1 LHSIHK
7 LNADINSDQNIEFSN
22 TTFNKKKGMYKAAVI
37 LAAII
42 ILCGYIYLSKPDTV
56 VINEKGRCE
65 GLVNKARAFLQGDKF
80 WKLQLKMANEI
91 YSKSLTPQL
100 PSSSEM
106 QELYHRLIEDEKVL
120 NEKMKG
126 LYTPEEQMA
135 NLLRMK
141 ADSIERV
148 GKWRL
153 IDDAA
158 VAETRK
164 EADKIKL
171 LIPIIEAK
179 LKGTKPQG
187 SKPLDKPAL

>member
-1 LHSIHK
+1 
-7 LNADINSDQNIEFSN
+7 
-22 TTFNKKKGMYKAAVI
+22 MYKLTVI
-37 LAAII
+37 IIAII
-42 ILCGYIYLSKPDTV
+42 IFCGYIYFSKPDTV
-56 VINEKGRCE
+56 VINEKGKCE
-65 GLVNKARAFLQGDKF
+65 GLINKARAFLQGDKF

-91 YSKSLTPQL
+91 YSKSLAPHL

-106 QELYHRLIEDEKVL
+106 QELYHKLIEDEKAL

-126 LYTPEEQMA
+126 LYTAEEQMA

-153 IDDAA
+153 IDDAT
-158 VAETRK
+158 VAEIMK
-164 EADKIKL
+164 DADKFKI

-179 LKGTKPQG
+179 LKGTKSQG
-187 SKPLDKPAL
+187 TKPHDKPTL

>member
-1 LHSIHK
+1 MMI
-7 LNADINSDQNIEFSN
+7 F
-22 TTFNKKKGMYKAAVI
+22 
-37 LAAII
+37 
-42 ILCGYIYLSKPDTV
+42 CGYIYFSKPETV
-56 VINEKGRCE
+56 VINEKGKCE
-65 GLVNKARAFLQGDKF
+65 GLINKARALLQGDKF

-91 YSKSLTPQL
+91 YSKSLEPQL

-106 QELYHRLIEDEKVL
+106 QELYHKLIEDEKAL

-126 LYTPEEQMA
+126 LYTSEEQMA

-153 IDDAA
+153 IDNAR
-158 VAETRK
+158 VAETAK
-164 EADKIKL
+164 EADRFKI

-179 LKGTKPQG
+179 IKGTKSQGTKPQ
-187 SKPLDKPAL
+187 DKPIL

>member
-1 LHSIHK
+1 
-7 LNADINSDQNIEFSN
+7 
-22 TTFNKKKGMYKAAVI
+22 MYKAT
-37 LAAII
+37 AII
-42 ILCGYIYLSKPDTV
+42 IVIMIFGGYIYFSKPEKV
-56 VINEKGRCE
+56 VINEKGKCE
-65 GLVNKARAFLQGDKF
+65 GPVNKARAFLQGDKF

-91 YSKSLTPQL
+91 YSKSLAPQL

-106 QELYHRLIEDEKVL
+106 QELYHKLREDEKAL

-126 LYTPEEQMA
+126 LYTSEEQMA

-153 IDDAA
+153 IDDAK
-158 VAETRK
+158 VAETAK
-164 EADKIKL
+164 EVDRFKI

-179 LKGTKPQG
+179 IKGTKSQDTKPQ
-187 SKPLDKPAL
+187 DKPTL

>member
-1 LHSIHK
+1 
-7 LNADINSDQNIEFSN
+7 
-22 TTFNKKKGMYKAAVI
+22 MYKAI
-37 LAAII
+37 AII
-42 ILCGYIYLSKPDTV
+42 IVILIFCGYIYFSRPDTV
-56 VINEKGRCE
+56 VINEKGNCE
-65 GLVNKARAFLQGDKF
+65 GLINNARAFLQGDKF

-106 QELYHRLIEDEKVL
+106 QELYHKLIEDEKAL

-126 LYTPEEQMA
+126 LYTSEEQMA

-153 IDDAA
+153 IDDAK
-158 VAETRK
+158 VAETAK
-164 EADKIKL
+164 EVDRFKI

-179 LKGTKPQG
+179 LKGTKSQDT
-187 SKPLDKPAL
+187 KPLDKPTL

>member
-1 LHSIHK
+1 
-7 LNADINSDQNIEFSN
+7 
-22 TTFNKKKGMYKAAVI
+22 MYKATVI
-37 LAAII
+37 IIAII
-42 ILCGYIYLSKPDTV
+42 IFCGYLYFSKPDTV
-56 VINEKGRCE
+56 VINEKGKCE
-65 GLVNKARAFLQGDKF
+65 GLINKARALLQGDKF

-91 YSKSLTPQL
+91 YSKSLEPQL

-106 QELYHRLIEDEKVL
+106 QELYHKLMKDEKAL

-126 LYTPEEQMA
+126 LYTAEEQMA

-153 IDDAA
+153 IDNAK
-158 VAETRK
+158 VAETAK
-164 EADKIKL
+164 EADRFKI

-179 LKGTKPQG
+179 IKGTKSQGTKPQ
-187 SKPLDKPAL
+187 DKPIL